1 MAVKPLGKSNRRVQ
15 TNRKK
20 SGRVLVAVTS
30 DSATD
35 VVKVISVGVL
45 RKRLKLKQPEFARLL
60 PISQRSLATLE
71 SGTPPTPVIARR
83 LTELKRLIDALSEIV
98 DEDSLGAW
106 LQQPTDAFDG
116 LKPIEVIDR
125 GQSDRLWEMIFNLR
139 SGNPF

>member
-1 MAVKPLGKSNRRVQ
+1 MAVKPPGKSNRRVR
-15 TNRKK
+15 TSRKK
-20 SGRVLVAVTS
+20 SGRVVVAVTS
-30 DSATD
+30 DSATG

-98 DEDSLGAW
+98 HEDSLGAW
-106 LQQPTDAFDG
+106 LQQPNDAFEG

-139 SGNPF
+139 SGNPA

>member
-20 SGRVLVAVTS
+20 SGRVLVAATAG
-30 DSATD
+30 SATN
-35 VVKVISVGVL
+35 VVKVISVGIL
-45 RKRLKLKQPEFARLL
+45 RKRLKLKQPEFARLV

-98 DEDSLGAW
+98 HEDSLGAW
-106 LQQPTDAFDG
+106 LQQPNDAFDG

-139 SGNPF
+139 SGNPS